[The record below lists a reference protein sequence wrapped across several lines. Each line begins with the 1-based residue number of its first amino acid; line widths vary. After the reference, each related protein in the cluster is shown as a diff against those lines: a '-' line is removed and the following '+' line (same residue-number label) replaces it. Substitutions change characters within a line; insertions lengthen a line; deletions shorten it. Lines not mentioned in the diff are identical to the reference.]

1 MKALV
6 STERIR
12 FALQLADV
20 AADIVRARYRTPFTS
35 ESKADATPVTEVDR
49 EVEAACRERVATAWP
64 DEGVI
69 GEEFGADQPGA
80 AWQWIIDPIDGTRA
94 FMAGRP
100 TFGTLIAVAYE
111 GRSVLGVIDQ
121 PIVRDRWLGVAG
133 QSTLF
138 NDEPVVTRRC
148 GRLHDA
154 VVGTTTPELFQ
165 ADELPSWQELQR
177 QTASRIYGGD
187 CTIYGA
193 LACGWLDVVVERG
206 LKLYDFAALVPIVEG
221 AGGSMTDWQGNELTT
236 NSHGHVLALGDKA
249 LRAAARRALSRH
261 DSVSATR
268 RA

>member
-177 QTASRIYGGD
+177 LLIVKIRQPLEHTQLPTDIDDTVQRPARQNNLP
-187 CTIYGA
+187 A
-193 LACGWLDVVVERG
+193 RRMRG
-206 LKLYDFAALVPIVEG
+206 P
-221 AGGSMTDWQGNELTT
+221 GNSSHPTQIGRKKR
-236 NSHGHVLALGDKA
+236 HGHPLG
-249 LRAAARRALSRH
+249 R
-261 DSVSATR
+261 
-268 RA
+268 